1 MKRHLAIRLLFNIGG
16 RLSLIA
22 LMGLLSL
29 LFGFPQSPAF
39 AQRFDDVISN
49 VFLGGCAGLNP
60 TGNLATR
67 CVTGI
72 PGASRGSTT
81 ALTNDSSPALE
92 RRVEKLMGPWNLYVA
107 GDYENFHK
115 RVTTFEPGYDN
126 DIWRGALGAD
136 YGVSNSLL
144 IGGALRYAHE
154 DGDFRGAGNFDSDA
168 YGFLLHANYLP
179 AEKFFLDTS
188 FGYMRKNASMR
199 RAVFFNSGAGSVN
212 IGNARGKPDS
222 NEFQAGVNGGY
233 DFNFQNVTVG
243 PRLGLNYKHDHVDG
257 YREKGSTGLEFSYND
272 QNQNSL
278 TTNLG
283 VHGSV
288 AISTSIG
295 VLVPQVALEYLHE
308 FLDPQRKIR
317 FKFAED
323 LNSLTFKFENDRPDR
338 NYFNLGGGLVLQLA
352 RGIAPFVNYRALVGY
367 RDQSSH
373 RVTAG
378 VRIEF

>member
-1 MKRHLAIRLLFNIGG
+1 MKRHLATRLLFKIDR

-22 LMGLLSL
+22 LMSLSSL
-29 LFGFPQSPAF
+29 LLGFPQSSAL

-49 VFLGGCAGLNP
+49 VFIGACAGLSP
-60 TGNLATR
+60 TGNLAAR
-67 CVTGI
+67 CGAGI
-72 PGASRGSTT
+72 SGASGGSTT

-115 RVTTFEPGYDN
+115 QVTTFEPGYN
-126 DIWRGALGAD
+126 NNIWRGALGAD
-136 YGVSNSLL
+136 YGLSNSLL
-144 IGGALRYAHE
+144 LGGALRYAHE
-154 DGDFRGAGNFDSDA
+154 DGDFRGGGDFDSNS

-179 AEKFFLDTS
+179 TAKFFLDTS
-188 FGYMRKNASMR
+188 FGYMRKNSSIR
-199 RAVFFNSGAGSVN
+199 RAVFFDAGAGSVN
-212 IGNARGKPDS
+212 IGSARGKPDS
-222 NEFQAGVNGGY
+222 NEFQAGLNGGY
-233 DFNFQNVTVG
+233 DFSFQNVTVG
-243 PRLGLNYKHDHVDG
+243 PRLGLNYKHDQIDA
-257 YREKGSTGLEFSYND
+257 YREKGSTGLELKYND

-338 NYFNLGGGLVLQLA
+338 NYFNLGGGVVLQLA